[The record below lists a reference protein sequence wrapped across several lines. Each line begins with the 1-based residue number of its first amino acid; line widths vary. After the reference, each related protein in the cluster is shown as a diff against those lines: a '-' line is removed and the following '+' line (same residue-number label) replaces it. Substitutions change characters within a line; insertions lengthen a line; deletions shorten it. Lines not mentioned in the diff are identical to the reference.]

1 VEAVTDTETT
11 VAMAAVTTT
20 RPRRATGPDRITVML
35 LTVTVFLVIL
45 GALAWQMRSAPA
57 RPRHRIVVLRRVYE
71 TRVVETV
78 VGAPGGG
85 SSVTQSV
92 SSSGSASALP
102 AAPTT
107 RTS

>member
-1 VEAVTDTETT
+1 
-11 VAMAAVTTT
+11 MAAAATTSPRSASASPP
-20 RPRRATGPDRITVML
+20 RPSSGAGPDRITVL
-35 LTVTVFLVIL
+35 LVTLTVFLVIL
-45 GALAWQMRSAPA
+45 AGLAWQVRSAP
-57 RPRHRIVVLRRVYE
+57 RPPAHRVVVVRRVYE

-78 VGAPGGG
+78 VGASGG

-102 AAPTT
+102 AAATT

>member
-1 VEAVTDTETT
+1 
-11 VAMAAVTTT
+11 MAAVATTS
-20 RPRRATGPDRITVML
+20 PRRAASAGPDRITVML
-35 LTVTVFLVIL
+35 LTLTVFLVIL
-45 GALAWQMRSAPA
+45 AVLAWQVRSAPA
-57 RPRHRIVVLRRVYE
+57 RPARRMVVVRRVYE

-78 VGAPGGG
+78 IGAAGGT

-92 SSSGSASALP
+92 SSSGSASAL